1 MRMHLITVGEPKLEY
16 AKIGWDEY
24 FGRLG
29 RYHQLKIT
37 RVRDSEPLQ
46 EGKAILTAAK
56 NAYLMPLDLGGKQ
69 FTSPELCQ
77 HLEHLALHGKSDIA
91 LVIGSSTG
99 LSLEVKQ
106 KADLLWSLS
115 KLTFPHDLAMV
126 MMLESLYRASTIAR
140 GEPYHK

>member
-1 MRMHLITVGEPKLEY
+1 MHLITVGEPKLEY
-16 AKIGWDEY
+16 AKIAWDEY

-29 RYHQLKIT
+29 RYHQLKVT

-56 NAYLMPLDLGGKQ
+56 NAYLMPLDLAGKQ
-69 FTSPELCQ
+69 FTSPELSQ
-77 HLEHLALHGKSDIA
+77 HLEYLALHGKSEVAFI
-91 LVIGSSTG
+91 IGSSTG
-99 LSLEVKQ
+99 LSAEVKQ
-106 KADLLWSLS
+106 KADQLWSLS

-126 MMLESLYRASTIAR
+126 MMLEGLYRAATIAR